1 MSRAMKR
8 GLGRVIEENSLRN
21 TAPIRRL
28 EIRARGNL
36 LGGKKAQF
44 FLVAALII
52 AAVLIGLGK
61 INNYLL
67 VTSKPVVRNEIKE
80 TIERESKGAVDYAL
94 STSKNTTETLENLSK
109 SYVSYA
115 QSKFP
120 DSQYFFLSVDT
131 DDVALFAFGD
141 ITKIHA
147 TMGTDF
153 VFTSGGGDY
162 WRASQNRTGNQVNV
176 TFYNQQYTLNFAQ
189 RDYQHLA
196 RIVDENG
203 IFISS

>member
-1 MSRAMKR
+1 MKR
-8 GLGRVIEENSLRN
+8 GLGIVVEENLFRTILIKKRGQGAYRESLLKN
-21 TAPIRRL
+21 K
-28 EIRARGNL
+28 N
-36 LGGKKAQF
+36 AQF
-44 FLVAALII
+44 FLVAAIII

-67 VTSKPVVRNEIKE
+67 VTSKPVVRNEIKD
-80 TIERESKGAVDYAL
+80 TLERESKGAVDYAI
-94 STSKNTTETLENLSK
+94 STNKNITETLENLSK

-115 QSKFP
+115 RSKFP

-141 ITKIHA
+141 ITKIRA
-147 TMGTDF
+147 TMVTDF
-153 VFTSGGGDY
+153 VFTSGGGGDY
-162 WRASQNRTGNQVNV
+162 WRASQNRTGNQINV

-189 RDYQHLA
+189 RDFQHVA

-203 IFISS
+203 IFVSS